1 MPATFDALR
10 FARKLLEAG
19 FTREQAETL
28 AELVRDEV
36 VAGSAQLDTFND
48 LEERIKQQVERAEE
62 RMSHKIEQTERSIWI
77 KFGGLLVVAVG
88 ALATILNL
96 GKP

>member
-1 MPATFDALR
+1 MPETFDALR
-10 FARKLLEAG
+10 FARKLNEAG

-28 AELVRDEV
+28 AELIRDDV
-36 VAGSAQLDTFND
+36 IAGSAKRDAFND
-48 LEERIKQQVERAEE
+48 LESRITQQMDRVEE
-62 RMSHKIEQTERSIWI
+62 RMRHRIEQAERSIWI

-88 ALATILNL
+88 ALATILKL

>member
-1 MPATFDALR
+1 MPETFDALR
-10 FARKLLEAG
+10 FARKLNDAG

-28 AELVRDEV
+28 AELIRDEV
-36 VAGSAQLDTFND
+36 IAGSAKIDAFND
-48 LEERIKQQVERAEE
+48 LQSRITQQMDRVEE
-62 RMSHKIEQTERSIWI
+62 RMRHRIEQAERSIWI

-88 ALATILNL
+88 ALATILKL